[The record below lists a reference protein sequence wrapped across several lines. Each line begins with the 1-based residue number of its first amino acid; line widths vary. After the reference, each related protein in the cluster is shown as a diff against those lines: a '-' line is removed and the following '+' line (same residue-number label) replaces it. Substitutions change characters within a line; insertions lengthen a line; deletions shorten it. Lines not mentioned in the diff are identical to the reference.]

1 MIEIESETFE
11 VTYHDWGVQTLP
23 IPEQVLIKVDEEY
36 KKTLAEKEEEE
47 RDLRQPRRRSSVD
60 NDDISQSVSDTIKRY
75 LRMARKKSVDT
86 DKADRFKRVNYD
98 RNLRNIKAK
107 GEITKPGD
115 DDGLN
120 KGCQTNDDWIL
131 TYRDLKFDEINDI
144 SDVESRVSSSRSSID
159 IGIEDGVKSS
169 PSSPPPNTKSH
180 SFLSQLLHGS
190 KHDKHEKTVS
200 SSAATTA
207 AGGGGGAM
215 QKSKSSSSVMHH
227 GSRLMAKKIFRSR
240 SKSQTRPA
248 HTPCNW
254 TPQVL

>member
-1 MIEIESETFE
+1 M
-11 VTYHDWGVQTLP
+11 
-23 IPEQVLIKVDEEY
+23 
-36 KKTLAEKEEEE
+36 
-47 RDLRQPRRRSSVD
+47 
-60 NDDISQSVSDTIKRY
+60 
-75 LRMARKKSVDT
+75 
-86 DKADRFKRVNYD
+86 
-98 RNLRNIKAK
+98 RNIKAK